1 MLYALIDSSTKYNF
15 NKISSE
21 EILGE
26 VKVVT
31 PKFDKKSTKKMTK
44 KVLKKLEEYK
54 VENVVLNDELMANE
68 EFCKELE
75 EAKKYIVTGRRI
87 EKVMLGKFVEEIAKY
102 TKYPKEKMSVL
113 LVMNEYS
120 LENVELIERIS
131 KDVKETHIISKNYT
145 KYEKTATRLFES
157 YGYMIKLYSPE
168 EQIDFRRVNLVIN
181 QDFKEEEL
189 RKIDISKNAIV
200 LSLNNKIRKIRNSFS
215 GILINDIDL
224 VGNFKSSDKYRDLA
238 ICEAK
243 MYKPLRKLKEN
254 ERIFNSEK
262 YIINGYI
269 GLKGKITEEEFEKI
283 GRTFA

>member
-1 MLYALIDSSTKYNF
+1 
-15 NKISSE
+15 
-21 EILGE
+21 
-26 VKVVT
+26 
-31 PKFDKKSTKKMTK
+31 MTK
-44 KVLKKLEEYK
+44 KVLKKLDEYK
-54 VENVVLNDELMANE
+54 VENVVLSEELMANE

-75 EAKKYIVTGRRI
+75 DAKKYIVTGRRI
-87 EKVMLGKFVEEIAKY
+87 EKVMLRNFIREIAKY
-102 TKYPKEKMSVL
+102 TKYPLEKMSVL

-120 LENVELIERIS
+120 LENVELIEQIS
-131 KDVKETHIISKNYT
+131 KGVKETHIISKNYS

-157 YGYMIKLYSPE
+157 YGYMINLYSPE

-200 LSLNNKIRKIRNSFS
+200 LSLNNRIKKIRNSFS
-215 GILINDIDL
+215 GIIINDIDL
-224 VGNFKSSDKYRDLA
+224 VGKFESSKKYRDLA
-238 ICEAK
+238 VCEAK

-262 YIINGYI
+262 YIVNGYI
-269 GLKGKITEEEFEKI
+269 GLKGKVTEEEFEKI